1 MTQPSFVPITEGDQV
16 RGARQLRVP
25 GPWSPDRPA
34 EVRTPVRRRGL
45 RMGTPGPDQGFA
57 LKLARRFADR
67 LRLSGDESADDVL
80 TGAAL
85 VASRRAG
92 LVGRAPSVH
101 DLTVALSLWGFLDQ
115 APPGLVAARTV
126 AFRAASHDYEVQRA
140 LVDGVP
146 KASLRLTPTEIG
158 HRIAAGTWPEL
169 VGLTGG
175 EADPEPD

>member
-16 RGARQLRVP
+16 RGARQLQVP

-34 EVRTPVRRRGL
+34 ELRTPVRRRGP
-45 RMGTPGPDQGFA
+45 RMGTPGSDQGFA

-67 LRLSGDESADDVL
+67 LRLSEDESVDDVL

-101 DLTVALSLWGFLDQ
+101 DLTVALSLWGFLDD
-115 APPGLVAARTV
+115 APPGLVAVRRS

-140 LVDGVP
+140 LVDSVP
-146 KASLRLTPTEIG
+146 QASLRLAPDEIERRVREG
-158 HRIAAGTWPEL
+158 EWRALLGFAD
-169 VGLTGG
+169 G
-175 EADPEPD
+175 EAGPEPA